1 MSARKRH
8 LVLSPRASDDLD
20 DILLYTE
27 QAWGS
32 EQREQYERNLLDGLQ
47 RLLSFPYLGKERPD
61 YEPGARSIQIE
72 HHVAIYRVS
81 ETEVHISRIVHVRR
95 DIEAGDI
102 EW

>member
-1 MSARKRH
+1 MSARKRR

-27 QAWGS
+27 QQWGN
-32 EQREQYERNLLDGLQ
+32 EQREQYQQGLLDGLNQ
-47 RLLSFPYLGKERPD
+47 LLTFPFLGKERPD

-81 ETEVHISRIVHVRR
+81 ETEVLISRIVHVRR
-95 DIEAGDI
+95 DIAAELF
-102 EW
+102 E